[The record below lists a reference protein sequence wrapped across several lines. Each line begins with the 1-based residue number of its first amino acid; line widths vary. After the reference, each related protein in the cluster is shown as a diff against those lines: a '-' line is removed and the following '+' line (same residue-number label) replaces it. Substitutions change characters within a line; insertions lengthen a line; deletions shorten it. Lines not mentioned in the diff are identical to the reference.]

1 MVVTLITAPLIYS
14 VLIIVFFSILFYEPQ
29 LDFNKERWMK
39 IEQGRYKMRDDLVDS
54 KILNGKT
61 KKEVID
67 LIGRSRS
74 ADSTNVWTYDLGTS
88 GAGLGWQF
96 NYLEIKFANDKVNT
110 VKKIEIV
117 D

>member
-1 MVVTLITAPLIYS
+1 
-14 VLIIVFFSILFYEPQ
+14 
-29 LDFNKERWMK
+29 
-39 IEQGRYKMRDDLVDS
+39 MRDYLVDS

-74 ADSTNVWTYDLGTS
+74 ADSTNVWTYDLGNS

-96 NYLEIKFANDKVNT
+96 NDLEIKFVNDKVNT